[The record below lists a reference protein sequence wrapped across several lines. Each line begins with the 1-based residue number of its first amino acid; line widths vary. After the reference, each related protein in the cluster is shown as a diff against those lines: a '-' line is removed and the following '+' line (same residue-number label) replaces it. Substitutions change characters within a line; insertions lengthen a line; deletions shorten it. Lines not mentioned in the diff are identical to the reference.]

1 MPLLA
6 LVDDRAAGR
15 LVDAADDLHQRG
27 LAGAVFTAD
36 RVNLAAMQVETD
48 VRQRPYAGKFLGD
61 GLAAKERGLRGGS
74 GAAAC
79 DFSRYLHDGL
89 LPVCVQQ
96 LAALHP
102 ASAHWLNPYTTQ
114 AQTKF

>member
-6 LVDDRAAGR
+6 LVDDRAASW

-61 GLAAKERGLRGGS
+61 GLEAKERGLRGGS

-79 DFSRYLHDGL
+79 RSEEHTSELQSLMRISYAVF
-89 LPVCVQQ
+89 C
-96 LAALHP
+96 
-102 ASAHWLNPYTTQ
+102 LN
-114 AQTKF
+114 